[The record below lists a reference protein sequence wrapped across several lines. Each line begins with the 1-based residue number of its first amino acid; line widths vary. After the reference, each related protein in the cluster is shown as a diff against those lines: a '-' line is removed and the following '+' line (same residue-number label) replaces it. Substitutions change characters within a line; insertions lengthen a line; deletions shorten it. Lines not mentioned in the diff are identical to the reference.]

1 MNYWIH
7 SKISLVIFDG
17 DGTLWYCLD
26 NRDIALS
33 DNGCGPGSSDFTFEP
48 RGERLIQ
55 RNDGRLFELF
65 PEVPGALCRLR
76 TAGKNISLASYNY
89 PEPVFRALD
98 AFGIREFFE
107 HTVAAWTPRKDLM
120 IELILASFDNDMR
133 IMARENKTVLH
144 PLERGGVI
152 LVDNSERYTE
162 DALRT
167 GIQFFYRQFPESL
180 SDLVEAIVMVDKE
193 RTRPKGQTR

>member
-1 MNYWIH
+1 
-7 SKISLVIFDG
+7 
-17 DGTLWYCLD
+17 
-26 NRDIALS
+26 
-33 DNGCGPGSSDFTFEP
+33 
-48 RGERLIQ
+48 
-55 RNDGRLFELF
+55 
-65 PEVPGALCRLR
+65 
-76 TAGKNISLASYNY
+76 
-89 PEPVFRALD
+89 
-98 AFGIREFFE
+98 
-107 HTVAAWTPRKDLM
+107 
-120 IELILASFDNDMR
+120 
-133 IMARENKTVLH
+133 MARENKTVLH